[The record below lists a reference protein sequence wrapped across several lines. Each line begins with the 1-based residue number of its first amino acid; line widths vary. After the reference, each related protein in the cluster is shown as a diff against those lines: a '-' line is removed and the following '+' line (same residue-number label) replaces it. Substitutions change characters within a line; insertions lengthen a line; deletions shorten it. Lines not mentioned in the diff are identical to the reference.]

1 MVDAPGETKNKLV
14 HICVAFRVT
23 QMEEAAFCGFGCCK
37 LNLRK
42 SKYRFRTIAIKILKW
57 MIRDK
62 KEIFYTFC
70 LVLDKN

>member
-42 SKYRFRTIAIKILKW
+42 S
-57 MIRDK
+57 
-62 KEIFYTFC
+62 
-70 LVLDKN
+70 